1 MTAMLPVLRL
11 LPGRHKRLRAGHP
24 WAYSNEIAMD
34 TAAKALPRGGLVRL
48 EASHGEALGVASFN
62 PHALIAA
69 RLFANEPD
77 ATIDEKFFAT
87 RIEAALA
94 LRETLYP
101 GGFYRLVH
109 AEADRL
115 PGLIV
120 DRYGDVL
127 SVQLNTAGADRLHEP
142 ILAAL
147 KRCLGSSQVVL
158 RNDSSARALEGLP
171 AAVETEALS
180 DRIQLGENGARFL
193 ADLAAGQKTGWFYDQ
208 RDNRALVARL
218 AHGARVLDAY
228 CYAGGFGV
236 LAALRGANEVMLL
249 DRSEG
254 ALALAAAAAEINGV
268 ASRCRMERGEVFEA
282 LLHLGQSK
290 ERFDIVIA
298 DPPSFVK
305 SRKDLGPGSRG
316 YRKLARL
323 ASALVVPRGFL
334 FIASCSHN
342 VEPPLFAELVARGI
356 DDAGRTGRIIASVGA
371 AADHPVHP
379 FLPESAYLKGQLLQ
393 LD

>member
-1 MTAMLPVLRL
+1 
-11 LPGRHKRLRAGHP
+11 
-24 WAYSNEIAMD
+24 
-34 TAAKALPRGGLVRL
+34 
-48 EASHGEALGVASFN
+48 
-62 PHALIAA
+62 
-69 RLFANEPD
+69 
-77 ATIDEKFFAT
+77 
-87 RIEAALA
+87 
-94 LRETLYP
+94 
-101 GGFYRLVH
+101 
-109 AEADRL
+109 
-115 PGLIV
+115 
-120 DRYGDVL
+120 
-127 SVQLNTAGADRLHEP
+127 
-142 ILAAL
+142 
-147 KRCLGSSQVVL
+147 VL